1 MKVMLSHFLDPLE
14 ISILLKL
21 VVAMF
26 LGALVGIEREVA
38 DKPAGL
44 RTHMLVTG
52 AATLLVSLS
61 IPMLDFF
68 NNAFGDAPLGAD
80 PTRIIQAVITGVSF
94 LGAGTIIRE
103 NGRGSVEGLTTAAS
117 LLFAS
122 GIGIGVALS
131 RWIAVV
137 GAVILALIILRVLPF
152 IEEKIG
158 TRS

>member
-1 MKVMLSHFLDPLE
+1 MINHIYDPLQF
-14 ISILLKL
+14 SILLKL
-21 VVAMF
+21 VIAMI
-26 LGALVGIEREVA
+26 LGALIGIEREIA
-38 DKPAGL
+38 QKPAGL

-68 NNAFGDAPLGAD
+68 NEAFGNAPLGAD

-94 LGAGTIIRE
+94 LGAGTIIRGNE
-103 NGRGSVEGLTTAAS
+103 GSNVEGLTTAAS

-131 RWIAVV
+131 RWAVV
-137 GAVILALIILRVLPF
+137 VGGSILVLIILRVVPY
-152 IEEKIG
+152 IEEKI
-158 TRS
+158 RRRI